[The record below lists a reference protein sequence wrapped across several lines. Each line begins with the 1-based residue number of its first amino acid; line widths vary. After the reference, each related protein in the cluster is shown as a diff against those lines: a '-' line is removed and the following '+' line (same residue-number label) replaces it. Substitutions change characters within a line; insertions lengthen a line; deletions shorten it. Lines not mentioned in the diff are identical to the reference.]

1 MLQPS
6 HGAGALD
13 VVSSGNAAGTAKLAV
28 GGNTSDFVV
37 THPPTPQS
45 EQDNFQSH
53 LDVLKSL
60 FQDCLKASKVDSDAT
75 KTDEASKTVHRA
87 LDSTHTLQPSLMV
100 VVAVVM
106 MMMMMMKVMTTLL
119 ANNCGWWSKSSLLL

>member
-13 VVSSGNAAGTAKLAV
+13 VVSSGNATGTAKLAV

-37 THPPTPQS
+37 
-45 EQDNFQSH
+45 QDNFQSH

-60 FQDCLKASKVDSDAT
+60 FQDYLKAFKVDSDAT
-75 KTDEASKTVHRA
+75 KTDEASKTVHHA

-100 VVAVVM
+100 MVAVV